1 MDLGGEGM
9 NFKRIKNIFFGFK
22 GTAIHCPNC
31 KSMNVT
37 FSNSIFDKDGV
48 ESYAVRCRD
57 CGSKGV
63 ILEKWE
69 CSNG

>member
-1 MDLGGEGM
+1 M
-9 NFKRIKNIFFGFK
+9 NFKRIKNIFFGFT

-37 FSNSIFDKDGV
+37 FSNSIFHEDGA

-57 CGSKGV
+57 CNSKGIV
-63 ILEKWE
+63 IEKWE
-69 CSNG
+69 NTK